1 VPDGTRG
8 QGVPVSKYR
17 LLFIDDE
24 ESVRR
29 ALGNYFR
36 ELGHDVHLA
45 ASGKEGLAQ
54 FEQVQPHV
62 VILDL
67 RMPGMSGLE
76 VLEALRSRDTAVL
89 MLTGHGEI
97 ETAVQA
103 MRLGAENFL
112 QKPVDMPHLV
122 AAVEKAGEKAEL
134 RRENRELRAR
144 LSPSFR
150 RRLAQVGIAAALV
163 GGAIAVGWAIGGE
176 RGERP
181 TRPIPVPIESTD
193 TTIPREAPPPALDA
207 GK

>member
-1 VPDGTRG
+1 
-8 QGVPVSKYR
+8 VSKYR
-17 LLFIDDE
+17 LLFVDDE

-29 ALGNYFR
+29 SLGNYFR
-36 ELGHDVHLA
+36 ELGHDVSLA
-45 ASGKEGLAQ
+45 ASGKEGLAL

-62 VILDL
+62 VVLDL

-76 VLEALRSRDTAVL
+76 VLEALRSRDAVIL

-122 AAVEKAGEKAEL
+122 AAVEKAGEKAAL

-144 LSPSFR
+144 LSPSVQR
-150 RRLAQVGIAAALV
+150 RVAQLMIAVALV
-163 GGAIAVGWAIGGE
+163 GGAIAVGWLIGND
-176 RGERP
+176 RMERP
-181 TRPIPVPIESTD
+181 TVPIPVPIEPADTSIST
-193 TTIPREAPPPALDA
+193 ASPPPALEA
-207 GK
+207 GR

>member
-1 VPDGTRG
+1 VT
-8 QGVPVSKYR
+8 KYR

-36 ELGHDVHLA
+36 ELGHEVHLA
-45 ASGKEGLAQ
+45 ASGKEGLAM
-54 FEQVQPHV
+54 FEQAEPHV
-62 VILDL
+62 VVLDL

-76 VLEALRSRDTAVL
+76 VLEALRSRDAVVL

-112 QKPVDMPHLV
+112 QKPIDMPHLV

-150 RRLAQVGIAAALV
+150 RRMAQVGIAVALV
-163 GGAIAVGWAIGGE
+163 GGAIALGWAIGGD

-181 TRPIPVPIESTD
+181 MNPIPVPIEPAD
-193 TTIPREAPPPALDA
+193 TATPREVPPPALEP
-207 GK
+207 GR

>member
-1 VPDGTRG
+1 
-8 QGVPVSKYR
+8 
-17 LLFIDDE
+17 
-24 ESVRR
+24 
-29 ALGNYFR
+29 
-36 ELGHDVHLA
+36 LGHEVHVA
-45 ASGKEGLAQ
+45 ASGKEALAL
-54 FEQVQPHV
+54 FPQVEPHV
-62 VILDL
+62 VVLDL

-76 VLEALRSRDTAVL
+76 VLEALRSRDAVVL

-144 LSPSFR
+144 LSPSLR
-150 RRLAQVGIAAALV
+150 RRLTQVALGV
-163 GGAIAVGWAIGGE
+163 ALLGGALAVGWAIGGE

-181 TRPIPVPIESTD
+181 TRPIPVPIEPSDTSTS
-193 TTIPREAPPPALDA
+193 RAAPPPPPDT
-207 GK
+207 GR

>member
-1 VPDGTRG
+1 
-8 QGVPVSKYR
+8 VPVTKYR
-17 LLFIDDE
+17 LLFVDDE

-29 ALGNYFR
+29 SLGNYFR
-36 ELGHDVHLA
+36 ELGYEVHLA
-45 ASGKEGLAQ
+45 ASGKEGLALY
-54 FEQVQPHV
+54 EQAQPHV
-62 VILDL
+62 VVLDL

-76 VLEALRSRDTAVL
+76 VLESLRQRDAVVL
-89 MLTGHGEI
+89 MLTGYGEI

-144 LSPSFR
+144 LSPNFR
-150 RRLAQVGIAAALV
+150 RRLAQIAIAVALV
-163 GGAIAVGWAIGGE
+163 GGALAVGWLIGGE

-181 TRPIPVPIESTD
+181 TRPIPVPIQPAD
-193 TTIPREAPPPALDA
+193 TTMTREAPPGALDTTR
-207 GK
+207 